1 MTIAELLDL
10 FEYNQWAHERIL
22 EAAAELGSEEYDRHT
37 GGSFPSLRA
46 TVEHLLAAEVVW
58 LSRWEGH
65 SLGDTPDYGGCSD
78 ALALWS
84 IWTSFWKRQ
93 FAFLNDLTEENLSS
107 PIAIR
112 TRSGIETVQAL
123 RDTMVH
129 VVNHST
135 YHRGQAASQIRLAG
149 GKPPATDY
157 FMYCFARDAGEPDI
171 EVAT

>member
-1 MTIAELLDL
+1 MTTAELLDL
-10 FEYNQWAHERIL
+10 YEFNQWAHERIL
-22 EAAAELGSEEYDRHT
+22 EAAAELGNEEYGRPV
-37 GGSFPSLRA
+37 GGAFASVRA

-65 SLGDTPDYGGCSD
+65 SLGDRPDYSGCSD
-78 ALALWS
+78 AVALWS

-93 FAFLNDLTEENLSS
+93 FAFLNGLSDENLSM
-107 PIAIR
+107 PVAIR
-112 TRSGIETVQAL
+112 TRSGIETVQTL

-135 YHRGQAASQIRLAG
+135 YHRGQAASQIRIVG
-149 GKPPATDY
+149 GRPPSTDY
-157 FMYCFARDAGEPDI
+157 FIYCLSRDSGEPDS

>member
-1 MTIAELLDL
+1 MTVAELLDL

-22 EAAAELGSEEYDRHT
+22 EAAAGLETDEYARQA
-37 GGSFPSLRA
+37 GGSFPSLRS
-46 TVEHLLAAEVVW
+46 TVEHLLAVEVVW

-65 SLGDTPDYGGCSD
+65 SLGDAPDFSGCSD

-93 FAFLNDLTEENLSS
+93 FAFLNELTEESLST
-107 PIAIR
+107 PVAIR
-112 TRSGIETVQAL
+112 TRSGIETVQPL
-123 RDTMVH
+123 RDTMIH

-135 YHRGQAASQIRLAG
+135 YHRGQAASQIRIAG
-149 GKPPATDY
+149 GKPPSTDY
-157 FMYCFARDAGEPDI
+157 FMYCLARDAGEPYT